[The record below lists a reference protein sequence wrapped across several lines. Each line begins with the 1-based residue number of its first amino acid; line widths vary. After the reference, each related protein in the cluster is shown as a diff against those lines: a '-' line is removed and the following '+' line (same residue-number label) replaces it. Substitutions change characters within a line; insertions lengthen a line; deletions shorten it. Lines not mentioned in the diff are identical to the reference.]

1 MRYVGVLLGI
11 SLSAAAWAEVPPPPN
26 LPPVEATAAVDADA
40 TLAPEVN
47 ITQTEQ
53 STVEEYRQGG
63 RLYLVKVTP
72 HRGPPYYFL
81 DRDGDGFLE
90 TSGWWQPE
98 TPVPMWRLFSW

>member
-1 MRYVGVLLGI
+1 MRYVGILLGI

-26 LPPVEATAAVDADA
+26 LPPVEATAAVDE

-47 ITQTEQ
+47 IIQTEQ
-53 STVEEYRQGG
+53 NTVEEYRQGG